1 MTNFDPSR
9 NGTGMSEAAVMLVRI
24 AIVIGGVIALIFLG
38 ATAVGFISAVTEG
51 GNTSA
56 TDIAIIGGIVLAMA
70 GVIYATW
77 RFWLRVTSGA
87 ALSTGPGEARTR
99 QRNRTQMLYIG
110 VAAGIGGVIGLA
122 TGLFDQGDGN
132 LFGGDW
138 EDLKLPPL
146 LALVLAALLMG
157 AFMVLPLYGF
167 RMIDDYKRE
176 QNFIA
181 FTGGCVS
188 VLAGFPVWAVLHAGG
203 FVPPPHAF
211 GIFAIAYV
219 SMFVSFI
226 YARWRL

>member
-1 MTNFDPSR
+1 MTNFDPPR
-9 NGTGMSEAAVMLVRI
+9 TGTGMTEGAAMLVRF
-24 AIVIGGVIALIFLG
+24 AIVIGGFIALLFLG
-38 ATAVGFISAVTEG
+38 ATAVGFVHAVADG
-51 GNTSA
+51 GNTS
-56 TDIAIIGGIVLAMA
+56 TRDVAIIGGILMAMA
-70 GVIYATW
+70 GILYAIW
-77 RFWLRVTSGA
+77 RLWPRATSGE
-87 ALSTGPGEARTR
+87 ALSSGPGEARTR

-110 VAAGIGGVIGLA
+110 LAAAIGGVIGLA
-122 TGLFDQGDGN
+122 TGFFDQGDGN
-132 LFGGDW
+132 LFGGNW

-146 LALVLAALLMG
+146 LALVLAGLLVG
-157 AFMVLPLYGF
+157 AFIVLPLYGF

-219 SMFVSFI
+219 SMLASFI

>member
-1 MTNFDPSR
+1 MTNFDPPR
-9 NGTGMSEAAVMLVRI
+9 TEAGMSEGAVLLVRF
-24 AIVIGGVIALIFLG
+24 AIVIGSVIALIFLG
-38 ATAVGFISAVTEG
+38 AMAAGFLSAVTDG
-51 GNTSA
+51 GNTRA
-56 TDIAIIGGIVLAMA
+56 KDIAIIGGILLAMV
-70 GVIYATW
+70 GVIYAAW
-77 RFWLRVTSGA
+77 RFWPRPTSGE
-87 ALSTGPGEARTR
+87 ALPSGPGEARTR

-110 VAAGIGGVIGLA
+110 LAAAIGGIIGFA
-122 TGLFDQGDGN
+122 TGFFDQGDGN

-146 LALVLAALLMG
+146 LALVLAALLVG
-157 AFMVLPLYGF
+157 AFLVLPLYGF

-181 FTGGCVS
+181 FTGGCIS

-219 SMFVSFI
+219 SMFASFI